1 MNNSDNTTNSPLCP
15 QALPKGKTAE
25 GQRGYFPARH
35 VLLPEG
41 YDGRTCTFYLAL
53 EEYVAQHCP
62 AYGADGR
69 PEAYF
74 FTWRLPATVVMGR
87 NQVAHQ
93 EVDLDFC
100 RREHIDITRRKSGG
114 GAVFADPDN
123 LMLSLITPGADVE
136 TTFQTYAH
144 AVSEALRTLGAPTT
158 VSGRNDIVLDP
169 LTLPDGTQI
178 PGGKVCGNAFYHLA
192 DRNIVHGTMLYDTNP
207 RLMQGALHPDVSKL
221 RSAGVK
227 SVRSRVAL
235 LKDYI
240 PIGPEKLRSSLIPLL
255 TDRCVALTPADLAVV
270 EELEK
275 EYRTDEFLYGSS
287 ATTDVTLGGRIKG
300 VGSLM
305 LHFDLKG
312 SLVRNVTLSGDYFE
326 LSGRASEAFSHA
338 FTGCRFTPEALTAAV
353 NAHHPEREVRN
364 LTPEALI
371 VLLTNDP
378 PPTPPLKGGE

>member
-1 MNNSDNTTNSPLCP
+1 MNTSHTSISDPLS
-15 QALPKGKTAE
+15 QGHSHTKGIA
-25 GQRGYFPARH
+25 GLFPARH

-41 YDGRTCTFYLAL
+41 YDKRTCPFYLAV

-62 AYGADGR
+62 AFDADGR

-100 RREHIDITRRKSGG
+100 RREGIDITRRKSGG

-136 TTFQTYAH
+136 STFQTYAH

-169 LTLPDGTQI
+169 LTLPDGSQI

-192 DRNIVHGTMLYDTNP
+192 ERNIVHGTMLYDTNP

-240 PIGPEKLRSSLIPLL
+240 PIGPAQLRSSLIPLL
-255 TDRCVALTPADLAVV
+255 TDRSVTLTPADIAVV
-270 EELEK
+270 EEMEK
-275 EYRTDEFLYGSS
+275 EYRTEEFLYGSS
-287 ATTDVTLGGRIKG
+287 AATDVTLGGRVKG

-305 LHFDLKG
+305 LHFALKG
-312 SLVRNVTLSGDYFE
+312 SLVRNVTLTGDYFE
-326 LSGRASEAFSHA
+326 LAGRASEAFSHA
-338 FTGCRFTPEALTAAV
+338 FTGRRFTPEALTAAV
-353 NAHHPEREVRN
+353 EAHHPEKEIRN
-364 LTPEALI
+364 LTPEALVAI
-371 VLLTNDP
+371 LTNDP
-378 PPTPPLKGGE
+378 PPTPHRPSPQPLP

>member
-1 MNNSDNTTNSPLCP
+1 MTDNTKPTPAEAP
-15 QALPKGKTAE
+15 KPAGAL
-25 GQRGYFPARH
+25 GYFPACH

-41 YDGRTCTFYLAL
+41 CEGRTCTFYLAV

-62 AYGADGR
+62 AYAADGR

-100 RREHIDITRRKSGG
+100 RREGIDVTRRKSGG

-123 LMLSLITPGADVE
+123 LMLSLITPGGDVE
-136 TTFQTYAH
+136 TTFQAYAH
-144 AVSEALRTLGAPTT
+144 AVSDALRKLGAPTS

-192 DRNIVHGTMLYDTNP
+192 DRNIAHGTMLYDTNP

-240 PIGPEKLRSSLIPLL
+240 SLGPEGLRSSLIPLL
-255 TDRCVALTPADLAVV
+255 TDRSVSLTPADIAEV
-270 EELEK
+270 ESMER
-275 EYRTDEFLYGSS
+275 EYRTPDFLYGSS
-287 ATTDVTLGGRIKG
+287 AATDVSLGGRVQG
-300 VGSLM
+300 VGELKF
-305 LHFDLKG
+305 HFDLKG
-312 SLVRNVTLSGDYFE
+312 SIVRGVRLTGDYFE
-326 LSGRASEAFSHA
+326 LEGRASEAFSRA
-338 FTGCRFTPEALTAAV
+338 FAGIPFTPDALSKAV
-353 NAHHPEREVRN
+353 ELHHPEREIRN
-364 LTPEALI
+364 LTAEQLRQ
-371 VLLTNDP
+371 LLQQ
-378 PPTPPLKGGE
+378 